1 MRIITA
7 AERAQAAELLNT
19 GASDRAIA
27 AAVGIDRATVARMRR
42 ALDVPPAPRP
52 APPNRSTLTVEE
64 KWRTFVTPADER
76 GHMTWTGRLAGG
88 ATPVMSYAGRA
99 ITARPVAYRMHTGRD
114 PIGYVRPGCGRL
126 DCVTPEHQEDEQ
138 DRVRERAELGAMLGR
153 RSRVTECRRGH
164 SAATHRRYLAD
175 GSAYCGACNKENKQA
190 RQAAP

>member
-19 GASDRAIA
+19 GTSDRAIA

-42 ALDVPPAPRP
+42 TLDMPPAPRP
-52 APPNRSTLTVEE
+52 APKNRTTISVNE
-64 KWRTFVTPADER
+64 KWQTYVTSADER
-76 GHMTWTGRLAGG
+76 GHMTWTGRLANGT
-88 ATPVMSYAGRA
+88 TPVMSYAGCT

-114 PIGYVRPGCGRL
+114 PVGYVRPGCGQS
-126 DCVTPEHQEDEQ
+126 DCVAPAHQEDEQ

-153 RSRVTECRRGH
+153 RARVTECRRGH
-164 SAATHRRYLAD
+164 PVATHRRYLAD

-190 RQAAP
+190 RQATP

>member
-1 MRIITA
+1 MRIFTA

-19 GASDRAIA
+19 GKSDRAIA

-52 APPNRSTLTVEE
+52 APPNRTTTSVEE
-64 KWRTFVTPADER
+64 KWRTFVTAADER
-76 GHMTWTGRLAGG
+76 GHLTWTGRLADG
-88 ATPVMSYAGRA
+88 ATPVMSYAGRT
-99 ITARPVAYRMHTGRD
+99 ITARPVAYRMRTGRD
-114 PIGYVRPGCGRL
+114 PVGYVRPGCGQSG
-126 DCVTPEHQEDEQ
+126 CVAPEHQEDEK
-138 DRVRERAELGAMLGR
+138 DRMRERSELGVMLGR

-164 SAATHRRYLAD
+164 QVATHRRYLAD